1 MNFEPS
7 KTFKEQRLDR
17 LKDSI
22 SEYLDDD
29 RGTPQEF
36 LDDLQRALLE
46 TKQYFQGR
54 LDAYNHI
61 QEFFK

>member
-29 RGTPQEF
+29 GGTPQEF

-46 TKQYFQGR
+46 LREYFQSR
-54 LDAYNHI
+54 ADAYTHI
-61 QEFFK
+61 QDFFK

>member
-1 MNFEPS
+1 MSFEPS

-22 SEYLDDD
+22 SEYLDDET
-29 RGTPQEF
+29 GTSQEF

-46 TKQYFQGR
+46 MSQYFQGR
-54 LDAYNHI
+54 VDAYNHI